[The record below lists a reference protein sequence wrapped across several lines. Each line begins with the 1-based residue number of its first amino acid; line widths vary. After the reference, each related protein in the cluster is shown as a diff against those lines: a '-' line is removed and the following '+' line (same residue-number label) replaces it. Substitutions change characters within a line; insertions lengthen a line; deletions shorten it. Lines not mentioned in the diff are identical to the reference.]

1 MSVNLMK
8 DWLNISWNRTQRMM
22 FIKNMLVLEPFKQ
35 HLTTAMKSTI
45 QEMNTS
51 LQVMTQMMLQL
62 QVFDVLVKK

>member
-1 MSVNLMK
+1 MK
-8 DWLNISWNRTQRMM
+8 N
-22 FIKNMLVLEPFKQ
+22 
-35 HLTTAMKSTI
+35 TI